1 MEKYRVEVIYDAY
14 ASYDI
19 ETDSPEKA
27 IEIAFEKDRNCEKT
41 VEIDFESCPRPVV
54 YNKNGIIN
62 SVTPT
67 NELLSDTLSKVVAFA
82 RAKFKNDPKQVY
94 MYLLG
99 IGFSEDILKYC
110 HITITNHHG

>member
-1 MEKYRVEVIYDAY
+1 MEKYRVEIIYDAY

-19 ETDSPEKA
+19 ETESPEKA
-27 IEIAFEKDRNCEKT
+27 IEIALEKDRQGEKD
-41 VEIDFESCPRPVV
+41 VQVDFEDSPRAVV

-67 NELLSDTLSKVVAFA
+67 NKVLSDTLTRVVIFA
-82 RAKFKNDPKQVY
+82 KAKFKKDPKKVY

-99 IGFSEDILKYC
+99 IGFSEDLLKYF
-110 HITITNHHG
+110 HITEN